1 MAAEGVPEAAAAP
14 AGPRAPAW
22 PVRVAL
28 LAERSSTLVVT
39 ALAILSALIVGAV
52 IMIVTTPE
60 TLGAWGHVLSNP
72 ARALTTSW
80 ALIET
85 AYAALFTGSA
95 GDPAAY
101 VHAFAVRTP
110 GAFTNAFSPLSET
123 LVATAPLLLC
133 GLSVSLAFRAG
144 LFNIGA
150 TSQLIAGA
158 IVASWVG
165 ISLPGL
171 PLAVHMP
178 LALLAGCAGG
188 AAAGWIPGVLRART
202 GAHEVIV
209 TIMLN
214 YVALNL
220 IVYILSLPFFL
231 GPQQVNS
238 ISRAP
243 AGSALLPHLAG
254 ASLRVNAGILLAL
267 AAAWVVAWLL
277 QRTTLGFRFRMAGAS
292 QDAARAAGV
301 DVRRMITLAMVLAG
315 GLAGLAGAVQVL
327 GVDPQLVPAYGGE
340 SGFTAI
346 TVALLG
352 RARPGGVVLAALL
365 FGAFQAGGL
374 QMQAATTVP
383 LELVQ
388 VIEAVIV
395 FFIAAP
401 ALVRAIYRIRT
412 QGGGFRLFSQ
422 GWGG

>member
-1 MAAEGVPEAAAAP
+1 MTGADGAPELLPAP
-14 AGPRAPAW
+14 PAPAW
-22 PVRVAL
+22 PVRLARA
-28 LAERSSTLVVT
+28 AERSSTLVVT
-39 ALAILSALIVGAV
+39 VLAIWSALVVGAV
-52 IMIVTTPE
+52 IMVVTTPQ
-60 TLGAWGHVLSNP
+60 TLSAWGNLLSDP
-72 ARALTTSW
+72 GRALTTSW
-80 ALIET
+80 VLVET
-85 AYAALFTGSA
+85 AYAALFTGSV

-101 VHAFAVRTP
+101 GHLLAVRTP
-110 GAFTNAFSPLSET
+110 GAFASAFSPLSET
-123 LVATAPLLLC
+123 LVATAPLLLG

-150 TSQLIAGA
+150 QSQLIAGA

-178 LALLAGCAGG
+178 LALLAGGAGG
-188 AAAGWIPGVLRART
+188 AVAGWIPGVLRART

-220 IVYILSLPFFL
+220 LVYVLSLPFFL
-231 GPQQVNS
+231 GSQQVNS

-243 AGSALLPHLAG
+243 ARSALLPHLAG
-254 ASLRVNAGILLAL
+254 ASLRVNGGILVAL
-267 AAAWVVAWLL
+267 AAAWAVAWLL
-277 QRTTLGFRFRMAGAS
+277 RRSTLGFRFRMVGAS

-301 DVRRMITLAMVLAG
+301 DVRRMVVLVMVLAG
-315 GLAGLAGAVQVL
+315 ALAGLAGAIQVL
-327 GVDPQLVPAYGGE
+327 GVDPQLVPSYGGE
-340 SGFTAI
+340 VGFTAI

-412 QGGGFRLFSQ
+412 TGTGFRLFSQ